1 MRDKTRRAKL
11 VDGVNNNVNMAELY
25 KLAKKAEAGAAKT
38 AQTKVDSSMT
48 SKGSVY
54 NNAENKSVNQH
65 LADVKA
71 GIDAYKNN
79 PNLTASQKKE
89 LQSLEKRYN
98 EVNNQVNRG
107 ASNTQDSSSNGGD
120 NVNTKMSAEEG
131 KASASSAKAAAKN
144 VEADTEQTNKDSE
157 VTSKLQKETNKENK
171 AMLKSQKKFDKD
183 IAKQQK
189 NIQNAQQQTQASVE
203 EFGQQQKELADLQ
216 AEFNE
221 LAGADSTGAGEKSA
235 FSLKL
240 GEILHHKH
248 KEQTVIKHLST
259 LNKTKLKVQVVMTK
273 LQECKSCHQELMQN
287 QTKFR

>member
-1 MRDKTRRAKL
+1 
-11 VDGVNNNVNMAELY
+11 
-25 KLAKKAEAGAAKT
+25 
-38 AQTKVDSSMT
+38 MT

-54 NNAENKSVNQH
+54 NNEENKSVHQH

-107 ASNTQDSSSNGGD
+107 ASNTLDSSSNGGD

-157 VTSKLQKETNKENK
+157 VTSKLQK
-171 AMLKSQKKFDKD
+171 
-183 IAKQQK
+183 
-189 NIQNAQQQTQASVE
+189 
-203 EFGQQQKELADLQ
+203 
-216 AEFNE
+216 
-221 LAGADSTGAGEKSA
+221 
-235 FSLKL
+235 
-240 GEILHHKH
+240 
-248 KEQTVIKHLST
+248 
-259 LNKTKLKVQVVMTK
+259 
-273 LQECKSCHQELMQN
+273 
-287 QTKFR
+287 

>member
-89 LQSLEKRYN
+89 LQSLE
-98 EVNNQVNRG
+98 
-107 ASNTQDSSSNGGD
+107 
-120 NVNTKMSAEEG
+120 
-131 KASASSAKAAAKN
+131 
-144 VEADTEQTNKDSE
+144 
-157 VTSKLQKETNKENK
+157 
-171 AMLKSQKKFDKD
+171 
-183 IAKQQK
+183 
-189 NIQNAQQQTQASVE
+189 
-203 EFGQQQKELADLQ
+203 
-216 AEFNE
+216 
-221 LAGADSTGAGEKSA
+221 
-235 FSLKL
+235 
-240 GEILHHKH
+240 
-248 KEQTVIKHLST
+248 
-259 LNKTKLKVQVVMTK
+259 
-273 LQECKSCHQELMQN
+273 
-287 QTKFR
+287 